1 MQRNKPELIL
11 ASQSAI
17 RKLML
22 ANAGLEFK
30 VMPAFIDER
39 SEKKAMRKLAPQTI
53 AKKLAA
59 LKAASVSAKFRDAL
73 VIGSDQ
79 TLELKGKLFDKPLSH
94 DDARKQ
100 LMTLRG
106 KTHSLHS
113 AISCFAAGKEVWKT
127 GKTAKLTM
135 RNFSDDFLNEYL
147 ESQGDDVLT
156 SVGGYKIEG
165 PGLQLFSK
173 IGGDYFTILGM
184 PLLPLFAFLRV
195 HNVIAT

>member
-11 ASQSAI
+11 ASQSTI
-17 RKLML
+17 RKIML

-30 VMPAFIDER
+30 VVPALIDEGL
-39 SEKKAMRKLAPQTI
+39 EKKAMRKLSPQTI

-59 LKAASVSAKFRDAL
+59 LKAASVSAKFPNAL

-79 TLELKGKLFDKPLSH
+79 TLELKGKLFDKPLAR
-94 DDARKQ
+94 DDAREQ

-113 AISCFAAGKEVWKT
+113 AISCFAAGKEIWKT

-135 RNFSDDFLNEYL
+135 RNFSDDFLNDYL
-147 ESQGDDVLT
+147 ESQRYDVRT
-156 SVGGYKIEG
+156 SVGGYKIERL
-165 PGLQLFSK
+165 GLQLFNK
-173 IGGDYFTILGM
+173 IEGDYFTILGM
-184 PLLPLFAFLRV
+184 PLLPLLTFLRMRC
-195 HNVIAT
+195 VIAT